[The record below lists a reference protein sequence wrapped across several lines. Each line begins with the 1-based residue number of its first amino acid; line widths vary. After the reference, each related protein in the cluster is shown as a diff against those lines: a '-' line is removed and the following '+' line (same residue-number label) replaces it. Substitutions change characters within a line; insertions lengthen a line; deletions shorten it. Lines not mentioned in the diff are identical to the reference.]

1 MKIKILILALSIV
14 TLAGCGNDESPL
26 GDTTGNSGPTALHV
40 NGNICVTSRANDT
53 RWEPN
58 DRIGIYML
66 AGETVEQNNKL
77 YTTTDGSGK
86 FTATEAETI
95 YLPTD
100 GSRRNFV
107 AYYPYTE
114 NLGDN
119 GRTYMI
125 DITDQSSQ
133 GAIDLLGSDNP
144 ETDKNTPSVRFTFNH
159 KLAKIELNIT
169 SGTGFDDS
177 SVLEGLTVELTGQQT
192 SATYD
197 VIDGNEVTIVTE
209 TPRTVDLLVT
219 NEGRKAEAIIL
230 PSDNFDEMSLI
241 FKLKDGGH
249 FTWPVQSDFATRF
262 ETGKKYKF
270 NVTLNKTEIGV
281 TSEIVDWI
289 SGNGTG
295 DSGEA
300 E

>member
-1 MKIKILILALSIV
+1 M
-14 TLAGCGNDESPL
+14 
-26 GDTTGNSGPTALHV
+26 
-40 NGNICVTSRANDT
+40 
-53 RWEPN
+53 
-58 DRIGIYML
+58 
-66 AGETVEQNNKL
+66 
-77 YTTTDGSGK
+77 
-86 FTATEAETI
+86 
-95 YLPTD
+95 
-100 GSRRNFV
+100 
-107 AYYPYTE
+107 
-114 NLGDN
+114 
-119 GRTYMI
+119 
-125 DITDQSSQ
+125 
-133 GAIDLLGSDNP
+133 
-144 ETDKNTPSVRFTFNH
+144 RFTFYH

-169 SGTGFDDS
+169 SGTGFDDT

-219 NEGRKAEAIIL
+219 NGGTKAEAIIL

-241 FKLKDGGH
+241 FKLKDNGH
-249 FTWPVQSDFATRF
+249 FIWRTIRF
-262 ETGKKYKF
+262 RDPFRSRQKYKF